1 MLNKILVTT
10 FLASS
15 ILFANSENSFTADVL
30 TGDTKL
36 SCEAIL
42 CLSSS
47 KRPSE
52 CNPSIKRY
60 FSISHKHW
68 SDTVKARGNFLKLCP
83 VGSDAEKDKEFTNL
97 RDNII
102 KNLNS
107 GCDLDQL
114 NVENQKYIRDDNSYE
129 YSSDYY
135 YVYQINTSLS
145 KSCKALASSSYTDIR
160 PIYTCDPSKWYTEED
175 WRNGYEKIAV
185 KTISRSEYN
194 KLSQKE
200 KALYEPNGFRNYTL
214 YEKKEINKNCWI
226 WQK

>member
-47 KRPSE
+47 TRPSQ

-83 VGSDAEKDKEFTNL
+83 VGSDAQKDREFTNL

-102 KNLNS
+102 KNLDS

-114 NVENQKYIRDDNSYE
+114 NVAIYEQRKEVVDNLSTWI
-129 YSSDYY
+129 DYY
-135 YVYQINTSLS
+135 KINPSLT

-160 PIYTCDPSKWYTEED
+160 PIYTCDPNKWYNKVD

-185 KTISRSEYN
+185 KTVSRNQYN